1 MALAALS
8 TTGNLL
14 LQPFKTLLMQLLDI
28 IPGLVLAIL
37 VLILGY
43 IVAYFIGYA
52 LKYVVEKAVGAQ
64 LREAHLSRAVGHT
77 NWSTLIGE
85 LVKWFVF
92 IVFLNVAVNIL
103 NLGELSDLMHSF
115 VMWLPNVL
123 FAIIIFFA
131 GIALAHYVGI
141 RITEH
146 TKMKGMRLVSGFVK
160 GVIVFLVVLVA
171 LNQIGVDVAALQH
184 AFLIL
189 VAALGLGV
197 ALALGIGMG
206 LGLRDDASDIVK
218 RLKKNL

>member
-123 FAIIIFFA
+123 FAIIIFF
-131 GIALAHYVGI
+131 L
-141 RITEH
+141 R
-146 TKMKGMRLVSGFVK
+146 SG
-160 GVIVFLVVLVA
+160 
-171 LNQIGVDVAALQH
+171 
-184 AFLIL
+184 
-189 VAALGLGV
+189 
-197 ALALGIGMG
+197 
-206 LGLRDDASDIVK
+206 
-218 RLKKNL
+218 